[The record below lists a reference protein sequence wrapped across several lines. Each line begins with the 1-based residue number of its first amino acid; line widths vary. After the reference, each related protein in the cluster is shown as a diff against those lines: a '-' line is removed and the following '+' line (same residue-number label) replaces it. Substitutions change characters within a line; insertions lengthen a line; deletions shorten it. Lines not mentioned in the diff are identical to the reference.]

1 MINTYSLSK
10 DGNTSLS
17 PHFKVKEFKRYDD
30 VVEIDTELIE
40 RLEMLSDCLSNAPIV
55 INTTHDAFSVNLY
68 VKGHTAQEIT
78 VLSEICDFK
87 GISVLNG
94 STVFVSINEY
104 GEKPNFIKTCGWIKI
119 VKYKKRL
126 IDSITFPEIRDTIK
140 NYAKRFNDKGTHVS
154 SGGFMCTYKFPQ
166 FNYKT
171 NGHFIRTYPDHK
183 YGIGVTRG
191 GEIKYGNVDYVDYT
205 EFLSGHP
212 VLLDDYKQCNM
223 SYAKEVDGNH
233 PRHAIGYEDTHYY
246 DILIDGRRKTAP
258 GLNLF
263 ALRQLMT
270 HLNLSHA
277 INLDGGGTTAG
288 AKNGDMIN
296 NPTENRLTNNA
307 IVIKYLGESEVN

>member
-10 DGNTSLS
+10 DGNTPLS

-68 VKGHTAQEIT
+68 AKGHTAKEIA

-119 VKYKKRL
+119 AKFKKKL
-126 IDSITFPEIRDTIK
+126 INSITFPEIRDTIK
-140 NYAKRFNDKGTHVS
+140 NYAKRFDDKGTYVF
-154 SGGFMCTYKFPQ
+154 SGGFWCTPKFAQ

-183 YGIGVTRG
+183 YGIGVTRD
-191 GEIKYGNVDYVDYT
+191 GEIIYGHVGCIDYS
-205 EFLSGHP
+205 EFYSGHP
-212 VLLDDYKQCNM
+212 VLLDDHKQCDM
-223 SYAKEVDGNH
+223 SYALEVDGNH
-233 PRHAIGYEDTHYY
+233 PRRAIGYDDNYFCVIT
-246 DILIDGRRKTAP
+246 IDGRSKTAK

-277 INLDGGGTTAG
+277 INLDGGGSVADAEGGKITNT
-288 AKNGDMIN
+288 
-296 NPTENRLTNNA
+296 PTENRVINNA
-307 IVIKYLGESEVN
+307 IVIKYAGKAEVN